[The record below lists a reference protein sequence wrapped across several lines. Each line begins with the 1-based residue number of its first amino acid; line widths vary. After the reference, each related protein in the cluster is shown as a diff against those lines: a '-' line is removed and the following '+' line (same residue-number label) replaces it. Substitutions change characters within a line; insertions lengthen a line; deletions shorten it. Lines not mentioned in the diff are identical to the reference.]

1 MVLEWLYIANMNNTS
16 YSKRVQ
22 VFPQYP
28 ENPGLTVA
36 LA

>member
-1 MVLEWLYIANMNNTS
+1 MNNTS
-16 YSKRVQ
+16 YLKRVQ